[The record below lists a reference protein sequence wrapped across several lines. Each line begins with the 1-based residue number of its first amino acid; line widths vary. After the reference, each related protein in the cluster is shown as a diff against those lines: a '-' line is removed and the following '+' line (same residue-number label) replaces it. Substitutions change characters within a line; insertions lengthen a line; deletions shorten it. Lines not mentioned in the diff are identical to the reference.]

1 MTAPAAHRDIA
12 GEARKD
18 IAGDARSRARKRAD
32 RMFTLL
38 GLGAVAIALAVL
50 LVLLA
55 VLLRDGVAR
64 LSLEFLGSF
73 PSRIP
78 ERAGVASALA
88 GSFLLVATTAA
99 VAIPLGVMAAL
110 YLEEYAPKNILT
122 DAIEIA
128 VNNLAGVPSIVFGL
142 LGLGVFVYGLHLGRS
157 LATAGLTLAL
167 LILPILIVTTREALR
182 AVPRS
187 VKEAALALGATRW
200 QATKDHVLPAAT
212 PGIVTGVIIGMS
224 RALGETAPLVAIG
237 ALTFV
242 AFLPVRAPGEALYAQ
257 VGLFNAA
264 GALQNPGEL
273 AQVRLPQGGEATL
286 PDGEVRLLPPGP
298 AELPTG
304 TVVKTK
310 VGLGEAVSSW
320 APWRWLGESFSALP
334 IQMFNWTSRPGEAFQ
349 KNAAAAGLVL
359 LALTLLLNGSAIWLR
374 YRLRRSIRW

>member
-1 MTAPAAHRDIA
+1 MTVPAAAPRNVS
-12 GEARKD
+12 
-18 IAGDARSRARKRAD
+18 GDSRSRARKQAD
-32 RMFTLL
+32 RAFTLL
-38 GLGAVAIALAVL
+38 GLCAVALALAVL

-55 VLLRDGVAR
+55 VLFRDGMSR
-64 LSLEFLGSF
+64 LSPDFLTSF

-88 GSFLLVATTAA
+88 GSLLLVLTTTA

-110 YLEEYAPKNILT
+110 YLEEYAPKNWLT

-142 LGLGVFVYGLHLGRS
+142 LGLGVFVYGLQLGRS
-157 LATAGLTLAL
+157 IATAGLTLAL

-182 AVPRS
+182 AVPRA

-212 PGIVTGVIIGMS
+212 PGIVTGIIIGIS
-224 RALGETAPLVAIG
+224 RALGETAPLIAIG

-242 AFLPVRAPGEALYAQ
+242 AFLPVRTPGEALYAQ
-257 VGLFNAA
+257 VGTYNAD
-264 GALQNPGEL
+264 GALQNPGEQ
-273 AQVRLPQGGEATL
+273 AQVQLPQGGEATL
-286 PDGEVRLLPPGP
+286 PGGEVRMLPPGP

-310 VGLGEAVSSW
+310 VGLGGAIASW
-320 APWRWLGESFSALP
+320 APWNWLGESFSALP
-334 IQMFNWTSRPGEAFQ
+334 IQMFNWTSRPGEEFHR
-349 KNAAAAGLVL
+349 NAAAAGLVL
-359 LALTLLLNGSAIWLR
+359 LVLTLLLNGSAIWLR